1 MVGNSS
7 TRNFI
12 KNRRQTTGRAL
23 GFTKRKEG
31 RVYGRVF
38 HWGAGK
44 VWRFHLCVISH
55 YSISLFI
62 AGLNHNPPST
72 VYYAHLDFPPTAQYT
87 SPPES
92 GYLVNLSGERLAE
105 HKGLWYYTIG
115 QRARVA
121 NQLKP
126 MFVAKK
132 GVGEKGTD
140 ILVVPGS

>member
-1 MVGNSS
+1 MGVC
-7 TRNFI
+7 FI
-12 KNRRQTTGRAL
+12 GERGKFGDFICALYITLLRQ
-23 GFTKRKEG
+23 
-31 RVYGRVF
+31 
-38 HWGAGK
+38 
-44 VWRFHLCVISH
+44 
-55 YSISLFI
+55 FI
-62 AGLNHNPPST
+62 RCWLNHNPPST

>member
-1 MVGNSS
+1 M
-7 TRNFI
+7 R
-12 KNRRQTTGRAL
+12 
-23 GFTKRKEG
+23 
-31 RVYGRVF
+31 Y
-38 HWGAGK
+38 
-44 VWRFHLCVISH
+44 
-55 YSISLFI
+55 ISLFHQLSVG
-62 AGLNHNPPST
+62 GLKHNPSSA
-72 VYYAHLDFPPTAQYT
+72 VYSAHLDFPPTAQYT
-87 SPPES
+87 SPPEP
-92 GYLVNLSGERLAE
+92 GYLVNLSGKRLAE